1 LRSGLSP
8 ANSAENSSPNRKGN
22 SEANRLGSAIRKA
35 RSLKEIKERLSRRER
50 NGKKCGPCVEKF
62 AHQRRLISLFGSTV
76 QHIEHMFRDSVSF
89 SRLFNILNKYSIL
102 RTSAFAWIG
111 GAMATSEASPAT
123 AVERAL
129 NILEAA
135 AQRRDGL
142 TNSEISR
149 KLGIPKSSASYILRT
164 LERRGYLRR
173 DAETAR
179 YRLGLKI
186 LSLGGDAQ
194 GNLDLAA
201 VALPLMRTLGEK
213 IHLTVHLAVLDQ
225 GEAVYIEKVEA
236 AGFFKVNTWVGR
248 RMFLHSTSVGKC
260 LMAWLPKQEIESIVK
275 QHGLKKRTP
284 ETITNMTKLLAE
296 LEHVKQAGYA
306 VDDEENS
313 LGARCLG
320 APIFDAAGN
329 VAAAIGASGTL
340 TQMDESSMPKI
351 IEALKETARRASRQL
366 LRSGAAG
373 AA

>member
-1 LRSGLSP
+1 MP
-8 ANSAENSSPNRKGN
+8 
-22 SEANRLGSAIRKA
+22 
-35 RSLKEIKERLSRRER
+35 
-50 NGKKCGPCVEKF
+50 
-62 AHQRRLISLFGSTV
+62 
-76 QHIEHMFRDSVSF
+76 VSD
-89 SRLFNILNKYSIL
+89 
-102 RTSAFAWIG
+102 
-111 GAMATSEASPAT
+111 ASPAV

-135 AQRRDGL
+135 AQRRDGM

-149 KLGIPKSSASYILRT
+149 KLSIPKSSASYILRT

-173 DAETAR
+173 EVETGR

-186 LSLGGDAQ
+186 LSLGEDAQ
-194 GNLDLAA
+194 ANLDIADL
-201 VALPLMRTLGEK
+201 ALPFMRVLGEK
-213 IHLTVHLAVLDQ
+213 IRMTVHLAVLDQ
-225 GEAVYIEKVEA
+225 GEAVYVEKVEA
-236 AGFFKVNTWVGR
+236 PGFFKVNTWVGR

-284 ETITNMTKLLAE
+284 ETIANVTKLLAE

-320 APIFDAAGN
+320 SPIFDATGK
-329 VAAAIGASGTL
+329 VTAAIGASGTL
-340 TQMDESSMPKI
+340 TQMDEASSPKI
-351 IEALKETARRASRQL
+351 IDALKETARRVSRQL
-366 LRSGAAG
+366 LLSGAAG

>member
-1 LRSGLSP
+1 MP
-8 ANSAENSSPNRKGN
+8 NS
-22 SEANRLGSAIRKA
+22 
-35 RSLKEIKERLSRRER
+35 
-50 NGKKCGPCVEKF
+50 
-62 AHQRRLISLFGSTV
+62 
-76 QHIEHMFRDSVSF
+76 DS
-89 SRLFNILNKYSIL
+89 
-102 RTSAFAWIG
+102 
-111 GAMATSEASPAT
+111 SPAT

-149 KLGIPKSSASYILRT
+149 KLAIPKSSASYILRT
-164 LERRGYLRR
+164 LEKRGYLRR
-173 DAETAR
+173 DAETGR

-194 GNLDLAA
+194 ANLDIAD
-201 VALPLMRTLGEK
+201 VALPFMRALVEK

-236 AGFFKVNTWVGR
+236 PGFFKVNTWVGR

-260 LMAWLPKQEIESIVK
+260 LLAWLPRHDVETLVK
-275 QHGLKKRTP
+275 PQGLKKRTP
-284 ETITNMTKLLAE
+284 KTINTLTKLLLE
-296 LEHVKQAGYA
+296 LEHVKHEGHA

-320 APIFDAAGN
+320 APVFDALGN
-329 VAAAIGASGTL
+329 VVAALGASGTL
-340 TQMDESSMPKI
+340 TQVDQHSMPRI
-351 IEALKETARRASRQL
+351 AEALKDAARRISRQL
-366 LRSGAAG
+366 QRSGAAG

>member
-1 LRSGLSP
+1 MPVS
-8 ANSAENSSPNRKGN
+8 
-22 SEANRLGSAIRKA
+22 
-35 RSLKEIKERLSRRER
+35 
-50 NGKKCGPCVEKF
+50 
-62 AHQRRLISLFGSTV
+62 
-76 QHIEHMFRDSVSF
+76 DS
-89 SRLFNILNKYSIL
+89 
-102 RTSAFAWIG
+102 
-111 GAMATSEASPAT
+111 SPAT

-135 AQRRDGL
+135 ANRRDGL

-173 DAETAR
+173 DAESGR

-194 GNLDLAA
+194 ANLDIAD
-201 VALPLMRTLGEK
+201 VALPFMRALEEK
-213 IHLTVHLAVLDQ
+213 IHMTVHLAVLDQ

-236 AGFFKVNTWVGR
+236 PGFFKVNTWVGR

-260 LMAWLPKQEIESIVK
+260 LLAGLPKQEVEAVVK
-275 QHGLKKRTP
+275 QQGLKKRTP
-284 ETITNMTKLLAE
+284 RTITSMTRLLSD
-296 LEHVKQAGYA
+296 LERVKDEGYA

-320 APIFDAAGN
+320 APVFDATGN
-329 VAAAIGASGTL
+329 VIAALGASGTL
-340 TQMDESSMPKI
+340 TQVDEASMQRI
-351 IEALKETARRASRQL
+351 AEAVKDTARRISRQL
-366 LRSGAAG
+366 QRSGASG